1 MHYNF
6 DNMVNLEWY
15 RTFKAI
21 YKTGTLTGA
30 AETLFISQPGVS
42 LHLSSL
48 EAYVGYKLFDR
59 TGRKMIPT
67 ERGKVLFNAVSD
79 PLLRLEEVEK
89 NFQQSTEKHTPTI
102 SVGMCFETFQITLE
116 QYVSTLP
123 FNLII
128 SFGEYPEMLDQ
139 LDKGILDLIIT
150 PKKGV
155 SPNIEHEPFS
165 SENIVLVGGKDVD
178 LAAFRHVH
186 KTKNRIQI
194 ELWLKQQKWYG
205 TTGDMEHLFHFWS
218 LNFGKKPDFRPN
230 YIVPNLN
237 SIVRCLSGGTG
248 LAVIPDFLCHNE
260 IKSGQIQLIWEGDK
274 KLKNTLYFGTRK
286 KTTHEEEISHIKE
299 LFRKVMK

>member
-1 MHYNF
+1 
-6 DNMVNLEWY
+6 MVNLEWY

-30 AETLFISQPGVS
+30 AEALFISQPGVS

-48 EAYVGYKLFDR
+48 ENYTGHKLFDR

-67 ERGKVLFNAVSD
+67 EHGKVLFNALSE
-79 PLLRLEEVEK
+79 PLTKLEEIEK
-89 NFQQSTEKHTPTI
+89 NFQRSTEKHTPTI

-178 LAAFRHVH
+178 LAAFKEVH
-186 KTKNRIQI
+186 KTKDKGRI
-194 ELWLKQQKWYG
+194 EEWLRQQKWYG
-205 TTGDMEHLFHFWS
+205 TTGDMEHLFQFWI
-218 LNFGKKPDFRPN
+218 LNLGNKPDFRPN

-248 LAVIPDFLCHNE
+248 LAVIPDFLCHAE
-260 IKSGQIQLIWEGDK
+260 IESGQIQLIWKGDK
-274 KLKNTLYFGTRK
+274 KLTNTLYFGTRK
-286 KTTHEEEISHIKE
+286 KTTNQKEIRHIKE
-299 LFRKVMK
+299 LFRTVMK

>member
-1 MHYNF
+1 
-6 DNMVNLEWY
+6 MVNLEWY

-30 AETLFISQPGVS
+30 AEVLFISQPGVS

-48 EAYVGYKLFDR
+48 ESYVGYKLFDR

-67 ERGKVLFNAVSD
+67 ERGKVLYNAVLD
-79 PLLRLEEVEK
+79 PLTRLEEVEK
-89 NFQQSTEKHTPTI
+89 NFQRSTEKHTPTI

-116 QYVSTLP
+116 QYVSSLP

-155 SPNIEHEPFS
+155 SSHIEHVAFS
-165 SENIVLVGGKDVD
+165 SEKIVLVGGKEVD
-178 LAAFRHVH
+178 IAAFNQVH
-186 KTKNRIQI
+186 KNKNKAQI
-194 ELWLKQQKWYG
+194 EEWLKQEKWYG

-248 LAVIPDFLCHNE
+248 LAVIPDFLCQNE
-260 IKSGQIQLIWEGDK
+260 LDSGQIQLIWEGDK

-286 KTTHEEEISHIKE
+286 KTTHSDEIEHIKE
-299 LFRKVMK
+299 LFRKVMR